1 MPLSFQAT
9 RKTPATGAN
18 VRPPWGSSGWS
29 KSGAMDSSEGK
40 TPPPGTR
47 PRSGLTRREANVS
60 ARATPTKPQA
70 TPRVSSQQAS
80 TLSAVCDK
88 ENPTPPSTPTAP
100 ALPFTTHATRSSPF
114 AAPFTGD
121 LREEEE
127 QPPKTDGK
135 KEESQPKTET
145 TDGTAHALDKLDE
158 LDETNAPNAVAPNT
172 SIGLGGVGGLESS
185 FATPVRM
192 NGDDFEE
199 LLTGKAQDGDDCCL
213 EKDVENAET
222 AAEAA
227 NAAISSATAA
237 PTDDR
242 DDTETLDS
250 LENKTNTVVSIKKEM
265 PSPVVCIASDANE
278 CEANESEANECEANE
293 CEANASEAN
302 ESEPPQSA
310 TESPARLAETFADP
324 FANRFENRF
333 ESPAPAAKPTSPS
346 KCLETPFTASKS
358 AKTRPAPDPNELLV
372 NGGDP
377 FVDLRF
383 LSKPGGVLFPLFTNG
398 DGDAAVG
405 DETLTQK
412 QTEAALFATKLAGLA
427 TQELCS
433 VRAQLRL
440 TPKDHVQRRD
450 ALRAVADRAA
460 DWLRALHPAFAA
472 LAGDVED
479 QVAALEET
487 KARLQ
492 AFEVKTASEAVK
504 AAAVVEK
511 LKRAVAAAKA
521 DAEAEAQSAS
531 TVEATAKCVSLAKAD
546 AEALVKKR
554 DIEIDTLREQLV
566 GAQNEALAAKQDVAA
581 SLEAAAETTREAE
594 RDAVRA
600 FPNYHTPP
608 P

>member
-114 AAPFTGD
+114 AAPFAAPFTGD

-145 TDGTAHALDKLDE
+145 TDGTAHALDE

-172 SIGLGGVGGLESS
+172 SIGLGCVGGLESS

-192 NGDDFEE
+192 NGHDFEE

-250 LENKTNTVVSIKKEM
+250 SENKTNTVVSIKKEM

-346 KCLETPFTASKS
+346 KCLATPFTASKS

-377 FVDLRF
+377 FADLRF

-398 DGDAAVG
+398 DAAVG

-412 QTEAALFATKLAGLA
+412 RTEAALFATKLAGLA

-472 LAGDVED
+472 LAGDVVD

>member
-70 TPRVSSQQAS
+70 TPRVSSHQAS
-80 TLSAVCDK
+80 THSAVCDK

-100 ALPFTTHATRSSPF
+100 ALPCTTHATRSSAF

-145 TDGTAHALDKLDE
+145 TDGTAHALDE

-185 FATPVRM
+185 FAPVRM

-250 LENKTNTVVSIKKEM
+250 SENKTNTVVSIKKEM

-278 CEANESEANECEANE
+278 CEANESEANESEANE

-324 FANRFENRF
+324 FANRF

-412 QTEAALFATKLAGLA
+412 RTEAALFATKLAGLA

-472 LAGDVED
+472 LAGDVVD

-492 AFEVKTASEAVK
+492 AFEVKPASEAVK

>member
-100 ALPFTTHATRSSPF
+100 ALPCTTHATRSSPFAAPF

-237 PTDDR
+237 PTDAR

-250 LENKTNTVVSIKKEM
+250 LENKTNTLVSIKKEM

-278 CEANESEANECEANE
+278 CEANE
-293 CEANASEAN
+293 SEAN

-333 ESPAPAAKPTSPS
+333 ESPAPAAKSTSPS

-412 QTEAALFATKLAGLA
+412 KMEAALFATKLAGLA

-440 TPKDHVQRRD
+440 IPKDHVQRRD

-472 LAGDVED
+472 LAGDVVD

-554 DIEIDTLREQLV
+554 DIEIGTLREQLV

-594 RDAVRA
+594 RDAVRV

-608 P
+608 S